1 VISHPC
7 DACGASIEADDI
19 DAYGDAF
26 LVHVRAAHADW
37 PYPDQAVRNV
47 GAGTIRLE
55 GAPTER
61 LDTIGAIEVHP
72 VTADRIDDFLE
83 LFDHKVFAGFPQW
96 SACYCLE
103 PHEVLPDGENPGMR
117 PWRERRTEMAER
129 LRSGATVGYLA
140 YVDGDVAGW
149 VNASHRSAYSLYRR
163 NDDEDDSTIGVSCFA
178 IAPPYRFHGLAKA
191 LLDRVVADASGR
203 GAAWLEAYP
212 FNDGREGN
220 NPDFRGPRSMYD
232 QRGFTEVKVRQRDT
246 VVRRP
251 VAD

>member
-7 DACGASIEADDI
+7 DACGAAIEGDDI
-19 DAYGDAF
+19 DAYGEAF
-26 LVHVRAAHADW
+26 LVHVRADHPEW

-61 LDTIGAIEVHP
+61 LDTIGTVEVHR
-72 VTADRIDDFLE
+72 VTADRIDDFLD

-103 PHEVLPDGENPGMR
+103 PHEVAPDGENPGIR
-117 PWRERRTEMAER
+117 PWRERRNDMAER
-129 LRSGATVGYLA
+129 LRTGTTVGYLA
-140 YVDGDVAGW
+140 YVDGAVAGW
-149 VNASHRSAYSLYRR
+149 VNASRRGDYSLFRR
-163 NDDEDDSTIGVSCFA
+163 DDGDDDCTVGVACFA
-178 IAPPYRFHGLAKA
+178 IAPPYRGHGIAKA
-191 LLDRVVADASGR
+191 LLDHAVADA
-203 GAAWLEAYP
+203 AARDAQWIEAYP
-212 FNDGREGN
+212 FNDGLEPD

-232 QRGFTEVKVRQRDT
+232 ARAFTEVQVRARDT

-251 VAD
+251 VTD